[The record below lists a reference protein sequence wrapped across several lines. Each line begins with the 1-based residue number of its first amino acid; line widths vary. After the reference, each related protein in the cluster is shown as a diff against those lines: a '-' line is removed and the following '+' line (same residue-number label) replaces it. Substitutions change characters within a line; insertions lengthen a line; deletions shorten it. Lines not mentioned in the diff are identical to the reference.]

1 MRGQTEKEYLL
12 VSKTFM
18 CPPFFTRNAF
28 LPVIFVLSKD
38 GHQNFSI
45 CFTAKSVPVKWTRTH
60 MYAKFYSS
68 QNNILDLAFGKY
80 FEGITLGYFKGF
92 FWCLQVSRIHISCPR
107 NCSPYQKDTLFFSAG
122 PVTDRSIENRKTSP
136 FNGDNPFTPFGVL
149 STERRFC
156 S

>member
-80 FEGITLGYFKGF
+80 FEGINLGYFKGF
-92 FWCLQVSRIHISCPR
+92 FLMFASLPNSYFLPSQLQSISEGHP
-107 NCSPYQKDTLFFSAG
+107 LFFGWSRHG
-122 PVTDRSIENRKTSP
+122 SKYRE
-136 FNGDNPFTPFGVL
+136 
-149 STERRFC
+149 
-156 S
+156 